1 MRGSSQERT
10 KMEVGGGR
18 LAIKKRLGCAR
29 PKVVSHLKTPKMEIR
44 SRNYILRE
52 RVEGENA
59 IDPDSKFRR
68 TPPFGNDNNNNN
80 TGNRCQKGN
89 QIAVI
94 KIGATENGKNM
105 QFPEKKKKDF
115 VFFLEVFFVWENDGC
130 GARKDRYIP
139 ISSSTLAPSSVSSRT
154 QKIANPD
161 YYYGSSLLPFQGP
174 SLPTSLK
181 SALKNPTSNLPQ
193 K

>member
-1 MRGSSQERT
+1 MITIIIIR
-10 KMEVGGGR
+10 
-18 LAIKKRLGCAR
+18 
-29 PKVVSHLKTPKMEIR
+29 EI
-44 SRNYILRE
+44 
-52 RVEGENA
+52 G
-59 IDPDSKFRR
+59 
-68 TPPFGNDNNNNN
+68 
-80 TGNRCQKGN
+80 CQKGN

-115 VFFLEVFFVWENDGC
+115 VFVFEVFFVWENDGC

-139 ISSSTLAPSSVSSRT
+139 ISCSTLAPSSVSSRT

-161 YYYGSSLLPFQGP
+161 YCYGASLLPFQGP

-193 K
+193 KKMKRKATKGTKRVLNSSNLGDRPDMHMAGAIKSSSCFLLHWKLTGS